1 MSGRKLALWLG
12 IAAAAM
18 LFLCGL
24 GVVALA
30 WVGSSLGGDGK
41 WTVVHA
47 APPQFHV
54 KTSATDFHFR
64 EMGFQDPHYELIFEV
79 TDVER
84 FLSDNTLKKGLAVPP
99 ATPDAPVKPATA
111 IELEGFVDDQ
121 LYRSGQL
128 WQVGDKT
135 YVYLVAFGT

>member
-1 MSGRKLALWLG
+1 MSGRKLAVWLG
-12 IAAAAM
+12 IGAAAM

-24 GVVALA
+24 GVAALA

-79 TDVER
+79 TDVDR
-84 FLSDNTLKKGLAVPP
+84 FLSDNALKKGLTVTP
-99 ATPDAPVKPATA
+99 AAFDPPVKATTA

-121 LYRSGQL
+121 LFRSGQL
-128 WQVGDKT
+128 LESNGKT